1 MKEPAMK
8 QEIQSDAA
16 GTSLSQPPSAAS
28 NADSKV
34 QPHATSMAVWDV
46 PFQIVLGTPFN
57 IKVGVKCADEC
68 KLIGSV
74 VEIYDHTS
82 KRVATRSLREA
93 PWQAVNTLYWTE
105 VELQAPPAE
114 GPFTWTA
121 KVSDFKSEAAH
132 SEALHSFALR
142 TVQAPEHTVTVRV
155 TDKLNNTPIKKAQ
168 VILHPFTG
176 LTDENGVAKIGVTV
190 GEYNLWIPKIAK
202 FDTFRTTVK
211 VDADIVVQAELV
223 IAPLPER

>member
-8 QEIQSDAA
+8 QEIQSVAA
-16 GTSLSQPPSAAS
+16 STSLSQAPIAATD
-28 NADSKV
+28 AESKG
-34 QPHATSMAVWDV
+34 QPHVTSMAVWDV
-46 PFQIVLGTPFN
+46 PFPIVLDTRFN
-57 IKVGVKCADEC
+57 IKVGVKCAAEC
-68 KLIGSV
+68 RLAGSV

-82 KRVATRSLREA
+82 KRVATRSLGEA
-93 PWQAVNTLYWTE
+93 PWQAVNALYWTQI
-105 VELQAPPAE
+105 ELQAPPAE

-142 TVQAPEHTVTVRV
+142 TVKSPEHIVTVHV
-155 TDKLNNTPIKKAQ
+155 TDKHKNSPIKNAQ

-176 LTDENGVAKIGVTV
+176 LTDENGIANIGVTT
-190 GEYNLWIPKIAK
+190 GEYKLWIPKIAK

-223 IAPLPER
+223 IAPLPEP